1 MKYYKVPEKLL
12 HWYIKDFLMYNALKN
27 GGLYDDW
34 DKAFDV
40 LYDAMW
46 DDEEEYEMTSGD
58 VFDYFDHKADNI
70 LKNIKYMEEKGL
82 MEETK

>member
-27 GGLYDDW
+27 GGLYENW

-58 VFDYFDHKADNI
+58 VFNYFEYKTNNI
-70 LKNIKYMEEKGL
+70 LKYMEAKGL
-82 MEETK
+82 MEEKE

>member
-12 HWYIKDFLMYNALKN
+12 HWYIKDFLIYNALKY
-27 GGLYDDW
+27 GGLYDNW
-34 DKAFDV
+34 DCAFNI

-58 VFDYFDHKADNI
+58 VFDYFDHKANNI
-70 LKNIKYMEEKGL
+70 LKNMREIGL
-82 MEETK
+82 MEEKE